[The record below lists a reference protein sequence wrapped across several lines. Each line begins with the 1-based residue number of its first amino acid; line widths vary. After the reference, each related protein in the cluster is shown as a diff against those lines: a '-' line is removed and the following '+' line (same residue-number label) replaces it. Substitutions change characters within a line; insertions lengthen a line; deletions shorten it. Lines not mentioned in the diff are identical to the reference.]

1 MACHSTDSFL
11 LGRLSAFYFLILL
24 FISLF
29 LFLTV
34 CGCQRL
40 CKGRKML
47 VVCRCA
53 SFLTLKYLEKGFVLN
68 LLVTFIA

>member
-1 MACHSTDSFL
+1 
-11 LGRLSAFYFLILL
+11 
-24 FISLF
+24 
-29 LFLTV
+29 
-34 CGCQRL
+34 
-40 CKGRKML
+40 ML

>member
-29 LFLTV
+29 LFLTSV
-34 CGCQRL
+34 GVNDCVKEGKC
-40 CKGRKML
+40 
-47 VVCRCA
+47 
-53 SFLTLKYLEKGFVLN
+53 
-68 LLVTFIA
+68 